1 MANPHIHEICRLMG
15 ISDIYVKIYGSK
27 NPMNVTK
34 TFFQALQAQ
43 KTPKDIARIRGQKVV
58 DVEMSY
64 YGYSASSATTTSK
77 GRA

>member
-43 KTPKDIARIRGQKVV
+43 KTPRDIARTRGQKVI

-64 YGYSASSATTTSK
+64 YGYGASSTRSM
-77 GRA
+77 

>member
-15 ISDIYVKIYGSK
+15 ISDLYVKIYGSK

-43 KTPKDIARIRGQKVV
+43 KTPQQIARIRGQKVV
-58 DVEMSY
+58 DVEMAY
-64 YGYSASSATTTSK
+64 YGYPSSPSQSS
-77 GRA
+77 RARRW